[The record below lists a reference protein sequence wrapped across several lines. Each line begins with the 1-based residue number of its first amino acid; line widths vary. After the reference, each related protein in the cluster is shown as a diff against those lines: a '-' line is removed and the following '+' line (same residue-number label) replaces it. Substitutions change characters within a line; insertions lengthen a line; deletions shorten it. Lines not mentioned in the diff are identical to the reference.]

1 MRKEQV
7 DKGFTIHLAAG
18 QEMKYALN
26 NAREVEICT
35 NAPTKEAF
43 DNNKISQITV
53 ENLTLRIGDSFTHEN
68 EDIPSSYFISS
79 IDKFNG
85 RYKNCYRLASH
96 QETLSNTYVLPCLE
110 MSKLQLNYVDKGYF
124 INSYLTEDPS
134 RVALLYRFST
144 SEAYGRLEAEIV
156 KGKYFAS
163 IDNSVK
169 GFDIFYMN
177 TPKEYLKDI
186 PLFANGSY
194 SKLSNQLKNRIVEFH
209 RLTKK
214 DYIYKVIFKEED
226 LVKKLEREWGCSM
239 KYVELAQKPN
249 LDIEMLERQS
259 WFSN

>member
-1 MRKEQV
+1 MRKEHV

-96 QETLSNTYVLPCLE
+96 PETLTSTYVLPCLG
-110 MSKLQLNYVDKGYF
+110 MSSEQLNYKGYF
-124 INSYLTEDPS
+124 VNTYLTEDPS
-134 RVALLYRFST
+134 RVVLLYRFST